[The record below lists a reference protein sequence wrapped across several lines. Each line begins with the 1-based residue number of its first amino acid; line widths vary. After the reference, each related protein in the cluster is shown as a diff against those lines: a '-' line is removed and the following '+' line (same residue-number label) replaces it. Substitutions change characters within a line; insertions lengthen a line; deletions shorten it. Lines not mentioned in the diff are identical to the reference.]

1 MEHKKIKKTNGN
13 EQTYLRVPLVPV
25 NWGHGRPWGGAQSP
39 LFSFFPDD
47 RYSLM
52 DSFDGD
58 KGSFPRQ
65 RFWQIFLENR
75 AAILQKPR
83 SKSGSPSVIA
93 IIGVP
98 MDVGVGYRHGARFG
112 PRAIRD
118 ASAQFG
124 SGVEGGFDIRE
135 VGKKIVD
142 LGDIEIHPYLLSQ
155 KFFNEKTLNKVR
167 KSYGEGGDV
176 PPLGLGN
183 FERIQYTLEWILG
196 EKPVPDRTKNDRTE
210 YEIIPK
216 HKNPT
221 LWKGNVF
228 PVVLGGDH
236 TLTLPCIRAMKK
248 AYGGGG
254 LGVICFDAHP
264 DYLEKRSGLD
274 ETHASQGKRVAE
286 EVGPENLFQIGLGY
300 IESEER
306 KNLDRDGVNYWRMDY
321 LANKHADDFSD
332 ELCATLK
339 AKGIKNIYISFDI
352 DVLDASIAPGTG
364 VPEPG
369 GMTTRYLIDIIQNLG
384 DFIEKQSDLKLVGLD
399 LVEVAPDWDIGNITA
414 LAAVKIIFETLGAY
428 FIPEKTKIRSPKS
441 K

>member
-1 MEHKKIKKTNGN
+1 MEHKKIKKTDGN

-25 NWGHGRPWGGAQSP
+25 NWGHGRPWGGAQSQF
-39 LFSFFPDD
+39 FSFFPED

-52 DSFDGD
+52 ESYDGD
-58 KGSFPRQ
+58 ERSFLRQ
-65 RFWQIFLENR
+65 RFWQKFLENR

-83 SKSGSPSVIA
+83 SVSGKPSMIA
-93 IIGVP
+93 ILGVP

-112 PRAIRD
+112 PRAIRE

-135 VGKKIVD
+135 VEKKIVD
-142 LGDIEIHPYLLSQ
+142 LGDIEIHPYLLSRN
-155 KFFNEKTLNKVR
+155 FFNDKTLKEVR
-167 KSYGEGGDV
+167 KSYIEEGEV

-196 EKPVPDRTKNDRTE
+196 EQPVPDRTKNDNMDYVILPE
-210 YEIIPK
+210 K
-216 HKNPT
+216 KNPAM
-221 LWKGNVF
+221 WKGNVF

-236 TLTLPCIRAMKK
+236 TITLSCIRAVKK
-248 AYGGGG
+248 VYGREG
-254 LGVICFDAHP
+254 LGVVCFDAHP
-264 DYLEKRSGLD
+264 DYLEKRGGLR
-274 ETHASQGKRVAE
+274 ETHASQGRRVAE
-286 EVGPENLFQIGLGY
+286 EIGPQNLFQIGLGY
-300 IESEER
+300 VESEER
-306 KNLDRDGVNYWRMDY
+306 KNLDRDGVNYWVMEY

-332 ELCATLK
+332 ELCTALK

-369 GMTTRYLIDIIQNLG
+369 GMNTRYLIDIIQNLG
-384 DFIEKQSDLKLVGLD
+384 DFIEKQSDLKLIALD

-428 FIPEKTKIRSPKS
+428 FIPEKIKIRSTKVR
-441 K
+441 